1 MPLNKYLVV
10 LRTMSNRRI
19 WLFFSISV
27 NNFLFLTYACE
38 RGVPWVIFLGL
49 FSPTDHVCKH
59 YYLSL
64 LIFLSL
70 LQAPLS
76 FFWGPVKKI
85 TSNMHMGFAT
95 CFYIFIIEMQAC
107 LCTWHWGCP
116 CIKCFWQRLGRF
128 PGATTPPLVQ
138 SSPEFVLVTT
148 SELWD

>member
-1 MPLNKYLVV
+1 MTFFFHFSKQLFISDICMWKRGSLGDFPWLVFTHWPCLQTLLLV
-10 LRTMSNRRI
+10 STHFFIFASSSSEFFLRT
-19 WLFFSISV
+19 
-27 NNFLFLTYACE
+27 
-38 RGVPWVIFLGL
+38 
-49 FSPTDHVCKH
+49 CK
-59 YYLSL
+59 
-64 LIFLSL
+64 
-70 LQAPLS
+70 
-76 FFWGPVKKI
+76 KKI
-85 TSNMHMGFAT
+85 TSNMHMGCAT